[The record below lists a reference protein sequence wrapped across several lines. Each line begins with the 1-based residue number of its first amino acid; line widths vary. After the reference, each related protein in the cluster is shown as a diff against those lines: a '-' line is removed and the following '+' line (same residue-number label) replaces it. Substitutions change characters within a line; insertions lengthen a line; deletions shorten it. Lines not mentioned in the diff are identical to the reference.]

1 MYDAIIVGA
10 RAAGASTA
18 MLLARRGL
26 RVLAVDRASFPS
38 DTLSTHQIQLPGVAR
53 LAAWGLL
60 DDVAASGAPATRR
73 LRFDQ
78 GGVVLDGHFPRHD
91 GVDALYSPRRTVL
104 DALLVDA
111 ARRAGAEV
119 REGFTVDEVVR
130 REGRITGIRGRDRSG
145 GCVREERAQLVVGA
159 DGKHSTVARAAGAPT
174 YRVVPPRSVACYTY
188 WEAVPVDG
196 GELYA
201 RDRRAAG
208 LWPTNDGL
216 VMSYV
221 AWRAEEFSAFRAD
234 IEGNLLRTL
243 DLIGVGE
250 RVRAGRRAERI
261 RLTPD
266 LPNALTRPYGP
277 GWALVGD
284 AGLVMDP
291 ITGQGIGDAFRDAE
305 LLAGAIEAGLSGRAS
320 MDAALAGYQRAR
332 DRRTGPMYDFTADL
346 ASLRPL
352 RSEERR
358 LFEALAADQAE
369 TDRFFG
375 VMTGAIPIR
384 EYFSPHNLI
393 KLIGVRGFATALR
406 GRLVAGRPA

>member
-1 MYDAIIVGA
+1 M
-10 RAAGASTA
+10 
-18 MLLARRGL
+18 
-26 RVLAVDRASFPS
+26 
-38 DTLSTHQIQLPGVAR
+38 
-53 LAAWGLL
+53 GLL
-60 DDVAASGAPATRR
+60 DDVAASGAPAPRR

-145 GCVREERAQLVVGA
+145 GCVREELAQLVVGA

-221 AWRAEEFSAFRAD
+221 AWRPKSSPPSEPTSRA
-234 IEGNLLRTL
+234 TCF
-243 DLIGVGE
+243 
-250 RVRAGRRAERI
+250 GRS
-261 RLTPD
+261 T
-266 LPNALTRPYGP
+266 
-277 GWALVGD
+277 
-284 AGLVMDP
+284 
-291 ITGQGIGDAFRDAE
+291 
-305 LLAGAIEAGLSGRAS
+305 
-320 MDAALAGYQRAR
+320 
-332 DRRTGPMYDFTADL
+332 
-346 ASLRPL
+346 
-352 RSEERR
+352 
-358 LFEALAADQAE
+358 
-369 TDRFFG
+369 
-375 VMTGAIPIR
+375 
-384 EYFSPHNLI
+384 
-393 KLIGVRGFATALR
+393 
-406 GRLVAGRPA
+406 